1 MANLKEE
8 NQRFRKAFEEM
19 SEEMKNKI
27 RGEENPRTPKEEE
40 ALRKEAKEI
49 GRNIDIRN
57 YLRKNNIYFDKYRYF
72 YDGSIVRMNKETKE
86 YERLYHG
93 IFKREFKPI
102 HPERDYDDR
111 LKDGFDEVSELNE
124 WSSKDLELLI
134 RELGVSV

>member
-1 MANLKEE
+1 MANLEE
-8 NQRFRKAFEEM
+8 LNQWFREEFEKM
-19 SEEMKNKI
+19 SPEMKNKI
-27 RGEENPRTPKEEE
+27 RGEENSRTPEEEE

-72 YDGSIVRMNKETKE
+72 YDSGIVRMNKETKE
-86 YERLYHG
+86 YERLYQG
-93 IFKREFKPI
+93 IFKPI

-111 LKDGFDEVSELNE
+111 LKDGFDALSELNE

-134 RELGVSV
+134 NEMRVNVG